1 MQRLVAFFFFVVSV
15 LSVTGQPRER
25 VRKSTDVL
33 CLLPA
38 AAGATAALL
47 QKDYKGLG
55 QLGLAE
61 GSALAAN
68 YLLEACIKKER
79 PDHSGHHAF
88 PSTHTVVAFSA
99 ATYITR
105 RYGWKWGLPAYAVS
119 SYVAFGRVQCKKHD
133 VWDVLAGAALGV
145 GSGLL
150 FARPQKK
157 GVKLSL
163 LPTATPQGSMLTF
176 SAVF

>member
-1 MQRLVAFFFFVVSV
+1 MPRLAVLLFLVFSV
-15 LSVTGQPRER
+15 LSGAAQPRER

-38 AAGATAALL
+38 AAGATAALCL
-47 QKDYKGLG
+47 KDYKGLG
-55 QLGLAE
+55 QFALAE

-68 YLLEACIKKER
+68 YLLEACIKKDR
-79 PDHSGHHAF
+79 PDGSGHHAF

-105 RYGWKWGLPAYAVS
+105 RYGWGWGLPAYAVS
-119 SYVAFGRVQCKKHD
+119 GYVAFGRVQCKKHD
-133 VWDVLAGAALGV
+133 VWDVLAGAAIGV

-150 FARPQKK
+150 FTRPLKRD
-157 GVKLSL
+157 VKLSL
-163 LPTATPQGSMLTF
+163 MPTATPGGGMLTF